1 MTYKF
6 SYEDLASFIDPDKQK
21 LVWTYRVIPGPKD
34 MRERPEESIRLLTPY
49 AAYGS
54 KEFAIGVVE
63 RMCRRLN
70 MKIRW
75 VNACSVSR
83 TGILDDNATGIQVY
97 AMPLYQADQPSKG
110 DDS

>member
-6 SYEDLASFIDPDKQK
+6 SYKDLTSFIDPDKQK

-34 MRERPEESIRLLTPY
+34 IRERPEESIRLLTPY

-54 KEFAIGVVE
+54 KEFAISVVE

-75 VNACSVSR
+75 TNDASIVR
-83 TGILDDNATGIQVY
+83 TGILDDNATQIQVY
-97 AMPLYQADQPSKG
+97 ALPLYQADQPNEG

>member
-1 MTYKF
+1 MTHKF
-6 SYEDLASFIDPDKQK
+6 SYEDLAALIEPDKQK

-49 AAYGS
+49 AVYGS

-83 TGILDDNATGIQVY
+83 TGILDDNVTGIQVY
-97 AMPLYQADQPSKG
+97 ALPLYQADQPSKG